1 MLHSIDHSV
10 PCKGYPH
17 VAARLPQFCGAD
29 LPSFRVPFVI
39 ALVLMCIVPA
49 CVGVPRT
56 RIYASDIFLFLD
68 GGWRVL
74 NGQHPHVDFST
85 ALGPVVYLVTAAGL
99 AISRGRVG
107 GIGYGDMLVGMTI
120 GLWSYA
126 LLSRRYK
133 GGLVILGSLWATAL
147 AIAPFPL
154 GEDFSISSH
163 AMAYNRWGYALLSLV
178 LLECYP
184 SPKVESRQGRFA
196 LAGGFS
202 TGLLCAILLF
212 LKVTYSAVGMGLVV
226 ISFVLWRHSGRA
238 RILGLFL
245 GFLLFTLAVLVYL
258 HFDLTAVLR
267 DMRMAAVS
275 RLSHMPAGRLVDSFL
290 RNIDLPL
297 LGTGLLALGSTLVLP
312 VTGIRGILRFLL
324 SGRLAFIVIAVYLG
338 GAILLAT
345 NAQRSGFPLSA
356 AVALIVLNHIWDFHG
371 RACRSR
377 TAMLTVLGLL
387 VILPPFIIN
396 TAGLAC
402 TAWES
407 SFPPAPDAARFSSP
421 RLSSIVLYDYEGAV
435 NARSNGSALASNI
448 NDGTDILKHCTSEG
462 DHILTFDVYNPFPFA
477 LKRTPPRGGM
487 VGAVYNYTF
496 CDRYHPAP
504 DVMFGDADV
513 VMFPKSSTSDPY
525 YFDGLVATYAL
536 DLEKRFV
543 RQAESSGWIL
553 YRRSRPLE

>member
-1 MLHSIDHSV
+1 
-10 PCKGYPH
+10 
-17 VAARLPQFCGAD
+17 VA
-29 LPSFRVPFVI
+29 
-39 ALVLMCIVPA
+39 
-49 CVGVPRT
+49 
-56 RIYASDIFLFLD
+56 
-68 GGWRVL
+68 
-74 NGQHPHVDFST
+74 
-85 ALGPVVYLVTAAGL
+85 YLITAAGL

-107 GIGYGDMLVGMTI
+107 GIGFGDTLIGMTI

-184 SPKVESRQGRFA
+184 SPRVETQRGRFA

-212 LKVTYSAVGMGLVV
+212 LKVTYSAVGMGLVI
-226 ISFVLWRHSGRA
+226 ISFALWRHSGRT
-238 RILGLFL
+238 RIQGLFL
-245 GFLLFTLAVLVYL
+245 GFLPFTLAILFYL

-267 DMRMAAVS
+267 DMRMAAIS
-275 RLSHMPAGRLVDSFL
+275 RLSHVPDGRLVDSFL

-297 LGTGLLALGSTLVLP
+297 LGTGLLALASTLVLP
-312 VTGIRGILRFLL
+312 VTGVRGIRRFLL
-324 SGRLAFIVIAVYLG
+324 SGRLVVIVVAVYLG
-338 GAILLAT
+338 GALLLAT

-356 AVALIVLNHIWDFHG
+356 AVALVMLNHIWDFHR

-377 TAMLTVLGLL
+377 VAALTLLGLL
-387 VILPPFIIN
+387 IILPPFVTS

-402 TAWES
+402 AAWES
-407 SFPPAPDAARFSSP
+407 SIPPAPDAARFSSP
-421 RLSSIVLYDYEGAV
+421 RLSAIVLYDYEGAV

-448 NDGTDILKHCTSEG
+448 NDGTDILKRCTSER
-462 DHILTFDVYNPFPFA
+462 DRILTFDVYNPFPFA

-504 DVMFGDADV
+504 DVMFGEADV
-513 VMFPKSSTSDPY
+513 VMFPKFPASDPY
-525 YFDGLVATYAL
+525 YFNGLLATYAL

-543 RQAESSGWIL
+543 RQAESAAWIL
-553 YRRSRPLE
+553 YRRSRPLK